1 MDDTVTVVDDS
12 DPDWTLVETASGAQ
26 GYWPKN
32 FLEFLS
38 ADPPAKEVPVTPPKP
53 AALSAAEQSNFNK
66 VEIIYEVNEGTDK
79 KTFMPLFAFSFPPCD
94 SLYCYSLV
102 IPPFS

>member
-53 AALSAAEQSNFNK
+53 AALSAAEQGNFNK
-66 VEIIYEVNEGTDK
+66 VEIIYEVNEG
-79 KTFMPLFAFSFPPCD
+79 KTKRRSCRRLLSLFP
-94 SLYCYSLV
+94 LV
-102 IPPFS
+102 ILYTATHW